1 MTTHETNERIL
12 TLMSEYLCFTPTA
25 IQPEDVTSLAND
37 CGLSLNDAYMAL
49 LAARCGLDVSKAEDS
64 QLYRA
69 YFPRM
74 IRQHFPDTY
83 LSDAYMQTVRP
94 LCGESGSI
102 DLVQE
107 TLQPMELFVANDFQ
121 TDAQGRVLP
130 QLGWF
135 SGAFSF
141 PAIREDG
148 RVWMTVTP
156 NEINTI
162 QPAVRQTRGK
172 VLTYGL
178 GLGYYAFHA
187 LLRDD
192 VESVTVV
199 EKNPQVIDVFRR
211 LLLPFFPR
219 QKDLR
224 IIEAD
229 AFDYAAR
236 VMPGESYDTVFTDL
250 WHDVADG
257 LPLYRRMKALECPGP
272 RFLYWIEKTLLFYT
286 D

>member
-1 MTTHETNERIL
+1 MTIHEANERIL

-25 IQPEDVTSLAND
+25 IRPEDVTTLAAD
-37 CGLSLNDAYMAL
+37 CDLPLNDAYMAL
-49 LAARCGLDVSKAEDS
+49 LAAHCNLDTTRADDA

-69 YFPRM
+69 YFPQM
-74 IRQHFPDTY
+74 IRQDDPVIY

-94 LCGESGSI
+94 TSGTCGGI
-102 DLVQE
+102 DLVYE
-107 TLQPMELFVANDFQ
+107 SIEPMELFVRDDFR
-121 TDAQGRVLP
+121 TDPQGRIYP

-135 SGAFSF
+135 SGKFPF
-141 PAIREDG
+141 PAIREDQ

-162 QPAVRQTRGK
+162 QPAVRQSHGK

-187 LLRDD
+187 LLKKD
-192 VESVTVV
+192 VSSVTVV
-199 EKNPQVIDVFRR
+199 EKNPQVIEVFNQLIR
-211 LLLPFFPR
+211 PFFPR
-219 QKDLR
+219 QEDLH

-229 AFDYAAR
+229 AFDYAAQTA
-236 VMPGESYDTVFTDL
+236 PAEGYDVVFTDL

-257 LPLYRRMKALECPGP
+257 LPLYRRMKAFETPGP
-272 RFLYWIEKTLLFYT
+272 RYLYWIEQTLKCYI

>member
-1 MTTHETNERIL
+1 MTIHEANERIL

-25 IQPEDVTSLAND
+25 IRPEDATNLAAD
-37 CGLSLNDAYMAL
+37 CDLSLNDAYMAL
-49 LAARCGLDVSKAEDS
+49 LAAHCSLDTDRADDA

-69 YFPRM
+69 YFPQM
-74 IRQHFPDTY
+74 IRQEDPDTY
-83 LSDAYMQTVRP
+83 LNDAYMQTVRP
-94 LCGESGSI
+94 TSGACGGI
-102 DLVQE
+102 DLVYE
-107 TLQPMELFVANDFQ
+107 SIEPMELFVRDDFQ
-121 TDAQGRVLP
+121 TDSQGRIYP

-135 SGAFSF
+135 SDKFSF
-141 PAIREDG
+141 PAIREDQ

-162 QPAVRQTRGK
+162 QPAVRQSHGK

-187 LLRDD
+187 LLKKD
-192 VESVTVV
+192 VSSVTVV
-199 EKNPQVIDVFRR
+199 EKNPQVIEVFNR
-211 LLLPFFPR
+211 LLRPFFPR
-219 QKDLR
+219 QEDLH

-229 AFDYAAR
+229 AFDYAAQTA
-236 VMPGESYDTVFTDL
+236 PAEGYDVVFTDL

-257 LPLYRRMKALECPGP
+257 LSLYCRMKALETPGP
-272 RFLYWIEKTLLFYT
+272 RYLYWIEQTLKCYI

>member
-1 MTTHETNERIL
+1 MIHADNERIL
-12 TLMSEYLCFTPTA
+12 TLMSEYLCFTPCA
-25 IQPEDVTSLAND
+25 IAEADVRSLAAE
-37 CGLSLNDAYMAL
+37 CSISLNEAYMAL
-49 LAARCGLDVSKAEDS
+49 LAAHCGLDTSQPEDAR
-64 QLYRA
+64 LYRT
-69 YFPRM
+69 YFPKMLRE
-74 IRQHFPDTY
+74 HSPDSY
-83 LSDAYMQTVRP
+83 LHDAYLQTVQPR
-94 LCGESGSI
+94 SGDAGTI
-102 DLVQE
+102 DLIRE
-107 TLQPMELFVANDFQ
+107 TIQPMELFVADDFRI
-121 TDAQGRVLP
+121 DSDGRLFP

-141 PAIREDG
+141 PAIRVDG

-187 LLRDD
+187 LLRED
-192 VESVTVV
+192 VTSVTVV

-211 LLLPFFPR
+211 LLLPCFPR
-219 QKDLR
+219 QDALR
-224 IIEAD
+224 IVEAD
-229 AFDYAAR
+229 AFEYAET
-236 VMPGESYDTVFTDL
+236 VMPSEHYDTVFTDL

-257 LPLYRRMKALECPGP
+257 LPMSRRMKALEPPGP
-272 RFLYWIEKTLLFYT
+272 TYLYWIEKTLRCYM

>member
-1 MTTHETNERIL
+1 MTIHDSNERIL

-25 IQPEDVTSLAND
+25 IQPEDVTNLASD
-37 CGLSLNDAYMAL
+37 CKIPLNDAYMAL
-49 LAARCGLDVSKAEDS
+49 LAAHCGLDTAKSEDAL
-64 QLYRA
+64 LYRA
-69 YFPRM
+69 YFPQM
-74 IRQHFPDTY
+74 LRQHNPDTY

-94 LCGESGSI
+94 DGGKTGSI
-102 DLVQE
+102 DLVYE
-107 TLQPMELFVANDFQ
+107 TLQPMELFVADDFR
-121 TDAQGRVLP
+121 TDAQGHVFP

-135 SGAFSF
+135 SGAFNF

-162 QPAVRQTRGK
+162 QPAVKETHGK

-187 LLRDD
+187 LLKED
-192 VESVTVV
+192 VSSVTVV

-219 QKDLR
+219 QEALH
-224 IIEAD
+224 IVEAD
-229 AFDYAAR
+229 AFDYAEK
-236 VMPGESYDTVFTDL
+236 VMPREGFDTVFTDL

-272 RFLYWIEKTLLFYT
+272 RYLYWIEKTLRCYM